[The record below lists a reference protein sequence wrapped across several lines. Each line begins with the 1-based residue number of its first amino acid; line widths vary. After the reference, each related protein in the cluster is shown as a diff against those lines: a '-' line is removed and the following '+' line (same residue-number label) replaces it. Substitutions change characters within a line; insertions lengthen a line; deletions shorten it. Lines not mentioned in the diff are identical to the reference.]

1 MKQAIKIELIP
12 FSALFDR
19 FTLYRITGLDDL
31 ATTLFNAYQ
40 GIQKAYDRQANNYS
54 VMLITFDDDSHISQI
69 VGRDY
74 SL

>member
-40 GIQKAYDRQANNYS
+40 DIQKAYDWQANNYS

-69 VGRDY
+69 VGHDY

>member
-12 FSALFDR
+12 FSALFDH

-40 GIQKAYDRQANNYS
+40 DIQKAYDRQANNYS